1 MLKNFLIISLRYLSK
16 NFLFVGINILGLAVA
31 LALCITAYLNN
42 KYDSDWDKTHENYE
56 NIYKINIT
64 REIQDRQQEYGITPT
79 SLAPLLREDLS
90 GVEEVTRYFTTYSP
104 VKYNDKIFNKRVG
117 FADPDYFKVFTLEL
131 VQGDKN
137 ALKEKGNIL
146 ISENIAGVYFGKE
159 DPVGKVISVIN
170 DKGQESTF
178 IVTGIF
184 KNLPL
189 NTSFRHELIT
199 NIGSYIDMWEV
210 DEHGWNDWIAATYLL
225 VRNPENI
232 PVITE
237 QLKKY
242 IPIQNDAR
250 EDWKISSFIVK
261 SIKEAADDR
270 DVWATWTR
278 TSFHPAAVATPP
290 IMAIFILIIA
300 AFNFM
305 NSAISFAGKRLKEI
319 GLRKVFGGLRKHIVI
334 QFLSENLVI
343 SFIAI
348 ILGIFFSG
356 FLVPKYSSMW
366 EYMDIELNFRNEP
379 TLIVFILILW
389 IFTALLAGAY
399 PAFYISKFNPVKIF
413 REKLKLKNKNIL
425 SRFLLG
431 FQFFTSV
438 LALVM
443 GVIFA
448 QNAIFQENIDLG
460 YNKDNILVLSMHN
473 NKDYKPFEQVVKS
486 NPKVEMYAGT
496 NYHIGYGN
504 YNRSI
509 KYLEQQVE
517 TNIMHIGHDYL
528 NTMGVRIVDGRG
540 FNIDTHAGDFSE
552 NNIIV
557 NEKFVKDF
565 GMEDPIGKTV
575 YTNDTLALHIIGVS
589 NDIYLYG
596 AWAKI
601 NPLIYRI
608 SSEEDY
614 NRIVIRASG
623 DNLHEVNEM
632 LKLEWAELVPN
643 YPYEG
648 FFQEELLDEAKQI
661 NRNIKVMFV
670 FLAICALFLSAI
682 GLYTLVSL
690 SVLNRTKEIGIRK
703 VHGASISKIM
713 IIITKPFTWLILAA
727 LILGCVGAS
736 FLANILM
743 GSIWAIHM
751 NPDASSYIIP
761 IVIIILTS
769 VVTIIWRV
777 YKAAMQNPANS
788 LRYE

>member
-1 MLKNFLIISLRYLSK
+1 MFKNFLIISLRYLWK

-31 LALCITAYLNN
+31 LALCITSYINN
-42 KYDSDWDKTHENYE
+42 KYDADWDKSNKNYE

-79 SLAPLLREDLS
+79 SLAPLLKQDIA
-90 GVEEVTRYFTTYSP
+90 GIDDVTRYFTSYSP
-104 VKYNDKIFNKRVG
+104 VKYGDNIFNKRVG
-117 FADPDYFKVFTLEL
+117 YVDSNFYEVFTLDL
-131 VQGDKN
+131 VKGN
-137 ALKEKGNIL
+137 RNTLKEKGNIL
-146 ISENIAGVYFGKE
+146 ISENVAEVYFGKE
-159 DPVGKVISVIN
+159 DPLGKVISIIN
-170 DKGQESTF
+170 DKDEETTF
-178 IVTGIF
+178 IVAGIF

-189 NTSFRHELIT
+189 NCSFRHELIT
-199 NIGSYIDMWEV
+199 QFDNYIDMWDV
-210 DEHGWNDWIAATYLL
+210 DEHAWNDWIAATYLL
-225 VRNPENI
+225 VKNPENI
-232 PVITE
+232 KSIKE
-237 QLKKY
+237 QLEKY
-242 IPIQNDAR
+242 IPIQNEAR
-250 EDWKISSFIVK
+250 DDWKISSFIVK
-261 SIKEAADDR
+261 TIKEAADDR

-319 GLRKVFGGLRKHIVI
+319 GLRKVFGGLKKHIII

-343 SFIAI
+343 SFIAVV
-348 ILGIFFSG
+348 LGIFFSG
-356 FLVPKYSSMW
+356 FLVPEYSSMW

-379 TLIVFILILW
+379 TLIIFILLLW

-399 PAFYISKFNPVKIF
+399 PAFYISQFNPVKIF
-413 REKLKLKNKNIL
+413 RDKLKLKNKNIL

-448 QNAIFQENIDLG
+448 QNAIFQEKIDLG

-473 NKDYKPFEQVVKS
+473 NKDYKPFEQAVKS

-509 KYLEQQVE
+509 KYLEQQIE

-528 NTMGVRIVDGRG
+528 TTMGVNIIKGRG
-540 FNIDTHAGDFSE
+540 FNLDNQGGDVAD
-552 NNIIV
+552 NNIVI
-557 NEKFVKDF
+557 NEKFVEDF
-565 GMEDPIGKTV
+565 GMENPVGKTV
-575 YTNDTLALHIIGVS
+575 YMDDTLALHIIGVS

-601 NPLIYRI
+601 NPLIYRL
-608 SSEEDY
+608 SPEEDY
-614 NRIVIRASG
+614 NRIAIRASG
-623 DNLHEVNEM
+623 NNLHEVNEM
-632 LKLEWAELVPN
+632 LKVEWAELVPN

-661 NRNIKVMFV
+661 NKNIKIMFV

-703 VHGASISKIM
+703 VHGASVRKIM
-713 IIITKPFTWLILAA
+713 LIITKPFSWLILIAT
-727 LILGCVGAS
+727 ILGCAGGY
-736 FLANILM
+736 FLANMLM

-751 NPDASSYIIP
+751 NPNTYSYVIP
-761 IVIIILTS
+761 IMIILVSS
-769 VVTIIWRV
+769 VVTIVWRV
-777 YKAAMQNPANS
+777 YKAAQQNPANS